1 MSVQATSWALRE
13 APVGGDVTSR
23 LILLILADYA
33 KPDGTGAYPSVHT
46 VALLARVSDRCVR
59 KHLSDLHASGVIRRG
74 DQRILSHIRAD
85 RRTTVWDLCMRP
97 AGESGMS
104 VAQERAIDVELDGV
118 NERAPRDDSPESGDG
133 VNHGS
138 GRSTGGVNERA
149 GRETSRGER
158 GGIHG
163 VNHRSPEPL
172 DKTINTPVAPT
183 GAITQDSKLPR
194 RELPED
200 WKPNVPA
207 RIFAAEHG
215 IDLKA
220 AVEKFRLWALA
231 DDRRCRNW
239 DSRFLLWL
247 HNEKPM
253 QPTSLT
259 IAPPRNPHTHSWQCD
274 HVNKLLRRD
283 ADEAQPDELACH
295 LARKLNDGQT
305 ETQALADLGL
315 DASDEWEVA

>member
-1 MSVQATSWALRE
+1 
-13 APVGGDVTSR
+13 
-23 LILLILADYA
+23 
-33 KPDGTGAYPSVHT
+33 
-46 VALLARVSDRCVR
+46 
-59 KHLSDLHASGVIRRG
+59 
-74 DQRILSHIRAD
+74 
-85 RRTTVWDLCMRP
+85 
-97 AGESGMS
+97 MS

-118 NERAPRDDSPESGDG
+118 NERSPRDDSPESSDG
-133 VNHGS
+133 VNHRS
-138 GRSTGGVNERA
+138 GRSTSGVNERA

-163 VNHRSPEPL
+163 VNHRSPKPL

-183 GAITQDSKLPR
+183 GTTTQDSKLPR

-259 IAPPRNPHTHSWQCD
+259 IAQPCNPHTHTWQCD

-295 LARKLNDGQT
+295 LARRLNDGQT

-315 DASDEWEVA
+315 AASDEWEAA

>member
-118 NERAPRDDSPESGDG
+118 NERAPRDDGQESGDG

-138 GRSTGGVNERA
+138 GRSTGGVNERS

-183 GAITQDSKLPR
+183 GATAQDSKLPR

-239 DSRFLLWL
+239 DSSVFSQVGFLWL
-247 HNEKPM
+247 V
-253 QPTSLT
+253 TYFFRVS
-259 IAPPRNPHTHSWQCD
+259 AWS
-274 HVNKLLRRD
+274 VLLVIGCGFPCR
-283 ADEAQPDELACH
+283 
-295 LARKLNDGQT
+295 T
-305 ETQALADLGL
+305 
-315 DASDEWEVA
+315 